1 MVWDLVIMVDP
12 EAETVRR
19 IKEPDITLAV
29 HLSDLPPPAG
39 PHLPKALQPPQR
51 APLSENQSSKL
62 EPVRDISS
70 ASKINRFVSLCFL
83 PDVVGLNKVFSV

>member
-19 IKEPDITLAV
+19 IKEPDRTSVV
-29 HLSDLPPPAG
+29 HLSDLPPPEG
-39 PHLPKALQPPQR
+39 LPKALQPSQR
-51 APLSENQSSKL
+51 APLPENQNSKL

-70 ASKINRFVSLCFL
+70 ASKVSRFVLLCFL
-83 PDVVGLNKVFSV
+83 PEVVGLNKLFSV